1 MDLKLVVVGG
11 DMRPSEITVQLPLVL
26 GRGRD
31 AEISLPHTLVSRRH
45 CELYASKNGVR
56 VRDLGSLNGTYI
68 GHERVEEADLAPGDL
83 LTVGTVTFRALYG
96 EMLLNKQDLAGTE
109 SDKNNAMRFI
119 PDDDS
124 TIFSKDDK
132 TDAAGPSTVGGE
144 FIEPLQLHQ
153 SDDHTHDI

>member
-11 DMRPSEITVQLPLVL
+11 DMRPSEMTVQLPLVL

-31 AEISLPHTLVSRRH
+31 AGISLPHALVSRHH
-45 CELYASKNGVR
+45 CELYESQNG

-68 GHERVEEADLAPGDL
+68 GYERVEEADLAPGDL

-96 EMLLNKQDLAGTE
+96 DMLLNKQDLAGIE
-109 SDKNNAMRFI
+109 SDKSNAMMVI

-124 TIFSKDDK
+124 TIFSKDAEG
-132 TDAAGPSTVGGE
+132 DAEGPSTIGGE
-144 FIEPLQLHQ
+144 LIEPLQFHQ
-153 SDDHTHDI
+153 PDDQTNDV